1 MSKRLYHQCLQIAKN
16 NIHRCTETNNHF
28 SFIIQDNTI
37 LGWGYNRRGRVHK
50 KFGYKWYSNIHS
62 EVDAFGKASKRLDK
76 NKPWTCINIR
86 LNSLLETMLSLCCPL
101 CYQYLTLLNCS
112 KVIYSVSDKEGFKKI
127 KL

>member
-37 LGWGYNRRGRVHK
+37 ISIGYNRRGQVHK

-62 EVDAFGKASKRLDK
+62 EVDAYSKAINKLDTSKA
-76 NKPWTCINIR
+76 WSIINIR
-86 LNSLLETMLSLCCPL
+86 LNNQLESMLSMPCSHCN
-101 CYQYLTLLNCS
+101 QYLTILGCN
-112 KVIYSVSDKEGFKKI
+112 KVYYSTDEGFNKM

>member
-1 MSKRLYHQCLQIAKN
+1 MSKRLYQQCLQIAKN

-37 LGWGYNRRGRVHK
+37 LGWGYNRRGTVHK

-62 EVDAFGKASKRLDK
+62 EVDSTAKHKHRINDK
-76 NKPWTCINIR
+76 KPWSIINIR
-86 LNSLLETMLSLCCPL
+86 LNNNLETMMSHPCECCFSFISIL
-101 CYQYLTLLNCS
+101 GCS
-112 KVIYSVSDKEGFKKI
+112 KVLYSTEEGFKKI